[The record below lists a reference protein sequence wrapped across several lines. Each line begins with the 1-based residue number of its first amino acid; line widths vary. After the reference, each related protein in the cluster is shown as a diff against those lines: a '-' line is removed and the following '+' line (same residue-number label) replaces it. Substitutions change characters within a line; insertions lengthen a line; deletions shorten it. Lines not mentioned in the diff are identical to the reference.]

1 MGPSAARRA
10 LRLGQW
16 LGLSPCLALGVGP
29 GARADDPP
37 ARCAGEVA
45 GLAFLEGRWVAASP
59 TGFTE
64 ERWSAPAG
72 GTVMGQGR
80 VVEGERT
87 VFFEHL
93 LVRAGPGGCPELVA
107 WPQGG
112 APVAFGLVRLQGQ
125 EAVFEAPGHDW
136 PQRIR
141 YARVGDALTASAA
154 DLAGARSSTSLLR
167 RAP

>member
-10 LRLGQW
+10 GW
-16 LGLSPCLALGVGP
+16 LGRWLGVGLCAVLGA
-29 GARADDPP
+29 GARAEAPP
-37 ARCAGEVA
+37 SPCAGEVA
-45 GLAFLEGRWVAASP
+45 GLAFLEGRWVAPSP

-80 VVEGERT
+80 VVEGGRT
-87 VFFEHL
+87 LFFEHL

-112 APVAFGLVRLQGQ
+112 APVAFALVRLQGQ

-154 DLAGARSSTSLLR
+154 DLAGQRSSTSLLR